1 VVAVLG
7 VAMAFGGSTVI
18 PAAAAS
24 DTTAAEKA
32 VNAYSLADLAADW
45 PAAAR
50 ASSGLANAR
59 ARFYGLVAR
68 TEGLQPGTFKVAP
81 ATDGKVAF
89 VVDKVTQR
97 GNTARVQ
104 GSGTESGTAAGT
116 AFELRIS
123 DVVLTRKGSRW
134 LVDTYSIA
142 DTAEPTPTPLDQFF
156 TAIPVEA
163 KSGVL
168 AVRFEVAKS
177 YADPSKR
184 TVTDGAWALT
194 VRNVGKRGVATF
206 SQMTARSAAG
216 KVYSVA
222 RIASPT
228 GPALQISGDHTFFA
242 RKLQF
247 GTDETLEPGS
257 EAPMLVWTRPG
268 AFNGGS
274 LDLTYTVDGAPVT
287 VTVALP
293 AVPYPAGYSAV
304 G

>member
-1 VVAVLG
+1 MSINRG
-7 VAMAFGGSTVI
+7 QR
-18 PAAAAS
+18 
-24 DTTAAEKA
+24 
-32 VNAYSLADLAADW
+32 

-81 ATDGKVAF
+81 ATGGKVAF
-89 VVDKVTQR
+89 AADKVTQR

-123 DVVLTRKGSRW
+123 DVVLTRQGSRW

-156 TAIPVEA
+156 PAIPVEA
-163 KSGVL
+163 KSGAL

-206 SQMTARSAAG
+206 SQMTARSADARLDATGCVQRWIARPDLHGRRGAG
-216 KVYSVA
+216 HGH
-222 RIASPT
+222 RRASG
-228 GPALQISGDHTFFA
+228 GPVSG
-242 RKLQF
+242 RLLGGGVMS
-247 GTDETLEPGS
+247 GT
-257 EAPMLVWTRPG
+257 
-268 AFNGGS
+268 
-274 LDLTYTVDGAPVT
+274 LTP
-287 VTVALP
+287 
-293 AVPYPAGYSAV
+293 PAGTSPRGWCPA
-304 G
+304 GPP